1 MELNNQISII
11 VSSRELNR
19 KNPGDLNKL
28 LSSLKKSLYNINNI
42 EVIFK
47 FDSDDYLI
55 ESKLIEAV
63 NNNPEINVKYF
74 FSPKYG
80 YLGLHKAYI
89 EALEI
94 IDSNSYV
101 VIIVADDFSFKED
114 SNWDKEL
121 LEKTTSLKNEPFLVQ
136 DATKIGEMHD
146 IPVFSKKIIE
156 LVGIGNSLSVDSW
169 LVDLCK
175 IYLEFG
181 LTNYIITLPEFT
193 QRQLCEF
200 DFSHER
206 WNIER
211 EQLIQYFNSKEYKDS
226 LETNKNKI
234 KQYFNK

>member
-1 MELNNQISII
+1 MEPNNQISII
-11 VSSRELNR
+11 ISSRELDR

-47 FDSDDYLI
+47 FDDDDYLI
-55 ESKLIEAV
+55 ENKLVEAV
-63 NNNPEINVKYF
+63 SNNPEINIKYF

-94 IDSNSYV
+94 IDFNSYII
-101 VIIVADDFSFKED
+101 IIVADDFSFTEN

-121 LEKTTSLKNEPFLVQ
+121 LEKTNLLKTEPFLVQ

-175 IYLEFG
+175 TYLEFN
-181 LTNYIITLPEFT
+181 LNDYIITLPEFT
-193 QRQLCEF
+193 QRQLCKF

-206 WNIER
+206 WNVER
-211 EQLIQYFNSKEYKDS
+211 EQLMQYLDSKEYKNS
-226 LETNKNKI
+226 LEINKNKI
-234 KQYFNK
+234 KEYFSK